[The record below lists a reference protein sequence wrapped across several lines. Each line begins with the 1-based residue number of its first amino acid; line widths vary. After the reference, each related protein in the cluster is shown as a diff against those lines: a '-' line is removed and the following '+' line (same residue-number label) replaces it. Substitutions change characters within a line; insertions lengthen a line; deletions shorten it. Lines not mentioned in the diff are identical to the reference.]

1 VPQEVISKIALF
13 TDVDEHAVIPLKT
26 ADTIYEVPLM
36 LEEAGL
42 GDYLAQHF
50 SWPATGDLR
59 AWSEMVEHIKTP
71 RRSLEIALVGK
82 YVDLHDSYMSIAE
95 ALTHAGLS
103 HDVDVNI
110 NWVNSERVTLAE
122 LEEQLA
128 HACGILVAPGFGPRG
143 VEGKILASKYARER
157 QIPYLGVC
165 YGLHMAAIDVARNVL
180 GYDGASST
188 EIDPESP
195 HPVIDLMPDQKD
207 VEMGGTMRLG
217 TWPCK
222 LVPGTKAAAA
232 YGEEMIHE
240 RHRHR
245 YEINN
250 AYRDAFDEAGMIV
263 SGASPDNKLAE
274 IMELV
279 DHPWF
284 VGVQFHPEFQ
294 SRPTRPHPLFRDF
307 VGAAKLVLREGDQR
321 PLPIAV
327 NGREPAQVHD

>member
-1 VPQEVISKIALF
+1 
-13 TDVDEHAVIPLKT
+13 
-26 ADTIYEVPLM
+26 
-36 LEEAGL
+36 
-42 GDYLAQHF
+42 
-50 SWPATGDLR
+50 
-59 AWSEMVEHIKTP
+59 
-71 RRSLEIALVGK
+71 
-82 YVDLHDSYMSIAE
+82 MSISE
-95 ALTHAGLS
+95 VLTHAGLA
-103 HDVDVNI
+103 HDVDVHI
-110 NWVNSERVTLAE
+110 SWVNSERVTLDE
-122 LEEQLA
+122 LGEQLA

-188 EIDPESP
+188 EIDPDSP

-232 YGEEMIHE
+232 YGEEMIQE

-321 PLPIAV
+321 PLPINV
-327 NGREPAQVHD
+327 EERETAQVHD